1 MDIIDLYS
9 IEICKDK
16 YEEILREIQLNNDK
30 LQFNQLDAV

>member
-9 IEICKDK
+9 IDVCKEK
-16 YEEILREIQLNNDK
+16 YEEILKEIYFDNDK